1 MSGRPVGPRRVAVDG
16 WALTRRISPRPTVRV
31 ANADAYGDVLNVYTG
46 HRRIGGR
53 APERPWAVYLAG
65 ADDQY
70 RLLCFDLD
78 AKTPTAADA
87 ASRDA
92 EVIAGL
98 LHDVGLE
105 PVVCASG
112 PTGGRHVWIA
122 LATGIDP
129 ATVATLARLI
139 RHICPTLDLS
149 PLSNPATGCVRPP
162 GAPHRAG
169 GHSTVLSG
177 DTASLSAPT
186 GTSAQIRTLTEHVAR
201 LVDDAEPTHTIDARK
216 PLPVDDHA
224 RLYLPGPRR
233 ELAAASAA
241 ALREDAANG
250 DASAVLWRILI
261 GAAAARWHHADIAAL
276 VDTAPGLEHVRT
288 YRDRTVRTPR
298 SRTDAASTLRR
309 QWDKAVKFVATSDRQ
324 IGDDPTF
331 DRRAGAIATR
341 VRELQL
347 RADSA
352 GGRWSSRG
360 GPTDRRV
367 LDALSLL
374 ALQAVTDT
382 IEADTRRV
390 ALLAG
395 IGRETARTALL
406 RLTAGGWIAPAKA
419 ADGPHGA
426 HWTIA
431 PSTVIHNNE
440 DTSRSQADPR
450 PAGAGAAERST
461 LLRELADRTTHAA
474 HDLFTP
480 GRPALGHLAGNIYAR
495 LTEDPQSLPQL
506 TRSTG
511 MPAQHAALQLERLH
525 AAGLIVR
532 SRHGWRR
539 TITDRRRAVAVRLE
553 LDGRLTDRESRYNLE
568 REVWAWWRA
577 EDQWMRAPRR
587 SSDKH
592 RPSRGQLTL
601 VPDAGTHA
609 FGAHPRTHDGRLD
622 WQEARRIV
630 LDERGG
636 SAHRRIPRQDIPDDT
651 QTPPSHARVA

>member
-1 MSGRPVGPRRVAVDG
+1 MPGSGQPAPRVEVDG
-16 WALTRRISPRPTVRV
+16 WELTGRISPRPTVRV

-46 HRRIGGR
+46 HRRITGV

-65 ADDQY
+65 ADNQY

-78 AKTPTAADA
+78 AKTPTGVDA
-87 ASRDA
+87 VARDA
-92 EVIAGL
+92 EVIAAL
-98 LHDVGLE
+98 LHDVDLE

-112 PTGGRHVWIA
+112 PTGGRHIWIA
-122 LATGIDP
+122 LATGVDP

-139 RHICPTLDLS
+139 RHLCPTLDLS

-169 GHSTVLSG
+169 GHSTVLTG
-177 DTASLSAPT
+177 DLTSLSAPT
-186 GTSAQIRTLTEHVAR
+186 GTAAQIRALTEHVSR
-201 LVDDAEPTHTIDARK
+201 LVDDTEPTHTIDAGR

-224 RLYLPGPRR
+224 RPYLPGPRR

-241 ALREDAANG
+241 ALREDAAHG

-276 VDTAPGLEHVRT
+276 VDTAPGLEHIRT
-288 YRDRTVRTPR
+288 YRDRATRIPR
-298 SRTDAASTLRR
+298 RRADAASTLRR
-309 QWDKAVKFVATSDRQ
+309 QWDKAVKFVATSNRQ

-331 DRRAGAIATR
+331 DRRAGAIARR
-341 VRELQL
+341 VHELQL
-347 RADSA
+347 RADAA

-367 LDALSLL
+367 LDTLSLL

-382 IEADTRRV
+382 IEADTRRL

-406 RLTAGGWIAPAKA
+406 RLTADGWIAPAKA

-431 PSTVIHNNE
+431 PSVVIHNNP

-461 LLRELADRTTHAA
+461 LIRELTERITHAA

-480 GRPALGHLAGNIYAR
+480 ARPALGHLAGNIYAR
-495 LTEDPQSLPQL
+495 LTQDAQSIPQL
-506 TRSTG
+506 VLSIG
-511 MPAQHAALQLERLH
+511 ISSPSLAMQLERLH
-525 AAGLIVR
+525 AVGVIVR

-539 TITDRRRAVAVRLE
+539 TITDRRRAVATRLE
-553 LDGRLTDRESRYNLE
+553 LDGRLADREARYNIE

-587 SSDKH
+587 SSDKR
-592 RPSRGQLTL
+592 RPSRGQLSL
-601 VPDAGTHA
+601 VPDVGTHA
-609 FGAHPRTHDGRLD
+609 FGAHPRTRDGRLD

-636 SAHRRIPRQDIPDDT
+636 TAHRRLPRQDSPVDV
-651 QTPPSHARVA
+651 QTPPPRVQVA